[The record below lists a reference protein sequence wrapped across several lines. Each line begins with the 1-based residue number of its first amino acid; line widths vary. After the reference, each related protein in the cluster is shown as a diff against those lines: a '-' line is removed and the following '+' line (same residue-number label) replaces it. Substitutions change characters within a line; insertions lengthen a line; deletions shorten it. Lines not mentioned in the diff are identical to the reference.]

1 MGGSD
6 ASFSFANTI
15 VNATVDGKPIIE
27 RGGLRRSNE
36 VTQSAADAGLP
47 PAACSRFRAGTRVPH
62 PRYWDA
68 FLAIVEGSGA
78 R

>member
-27 RGGLRRSNE
+27 RRGLRRSNE
-36 VTQSAADAGLP
+36 VTQSAAVAGL